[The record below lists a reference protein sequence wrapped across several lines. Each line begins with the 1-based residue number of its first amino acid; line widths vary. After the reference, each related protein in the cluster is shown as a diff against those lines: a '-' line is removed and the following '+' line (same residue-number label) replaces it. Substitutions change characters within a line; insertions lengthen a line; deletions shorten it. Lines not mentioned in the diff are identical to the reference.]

1 MKNIKTRFY
10 ILWFFTVITLWFTY
24 AYSSV
29 SSSLNYLRN
38 AWDIGHIGYIITEM
52 FGPDA
57 KIKSAYLPD
66 GMVVENASIT
76 QTWIVKLNN
85 ATGSTSEIEAPTIN
99 ILTQVW
105 THLNDRIDNF
115 PQYVHPTGDGNLHV
129 PATSTSNNGKVL
141 TAGST
146 EWSLSW
152 QPLPSAPVSSVAD
165 KTGAVTLVKWDVGLS
180 NVDNTSDAN
189 KPVSTATQTALD
201 LKANIVS
208 PTFTWTPQA
217 PKPNAD
223 TNNTQIPTTE
233 WVNDRVSAVSAAAT
247 GGWWC
252 YYTNSM
258 SCLIW
263 YVRAPGVYSPFSWSN
278 QNICCPLSGS
288 NVCGSLSPGAWC
300 QGNTIY
306 AFYVN
311 GEHFMTT
318 PGNCDNRSAP
328 FCDWW
333 TDSLLKLWKITNTA
347 TLNASNQS
355 DWRLNTGTFDAN
367 HPASK
372 YCQDMVY
379 GGFDDWFLPA
389 YSQLGYMYPNKASIW
404 GFSNNPYWSSSEDFT
419 TNYYARYLSF
429 NDASSGAID
438 KVSNYR
444 IRCIRKF

>member
-146 EWSLSW
+146 EWSISW
-152 QPLPSAPVSSVAD
+152 QTLPSAPVSSVAG
-165 KTGAVTLVKWDVGLS
+165 KTGAVTLLKWDVGLS

-189 KPVSTATQTALD
+189 KPVSTATQTELD
-201 LKANIVS
+201 LKANIAS
-208 PTFTWTPQA
+208 PTFTGEPTAPTPNTSDVSTKIA
-217 PKPNAD
+217 TTAYVYAKINALAD
-223 TNNTQIPTTE
+223 SE
-233 WVNDRVSAVSAAAT
+233 WVSFAWYTALTYSGSLGYKKWADQKCNDNFPWSRVMMYDDYLKLGNNYPYTNDVWLLDGAEVFSFWGDT
-247 GGWWC
+247 GSER
-252 YYTNSM
+252 YYTKDGSLMGTFNLWYWVTCLGWNQWTAVRYWSTLLTTWAISM
-258 SCLIW
+258 SICNSTKKL
-263 YVRAPGVYSPFSWSN
+263 ACVY
-278 QNICCPLSGS
+278 
-288 NVCGSLSPGAWC
+288 
-300 QGNTIY
+300 
-306 AFYVN
+306 
-311 GEHFMTT
+311 
-318 PGNCDNRSAP
+318 
-328 FCDWW
+328 
-333 TDSLLKLWKITNTA
+333 
-347 TLNASNQS
+347 
-355 DWRLNTGTFDAN
+355 
-367 HPASK
+367 
-372 YCQDMVY
+372 
-379 GGFDDWFLPA
+379 
-389 YSQLGYMYPNKASIW
+389 
-404 GFSNNPYWSSSEDFT
+404 
-419 TNYYARYLSF
+419 
-429 NDASSGAID
+429 
-438 KVSNYR
+438 
-444 IRCIRKF
+444 